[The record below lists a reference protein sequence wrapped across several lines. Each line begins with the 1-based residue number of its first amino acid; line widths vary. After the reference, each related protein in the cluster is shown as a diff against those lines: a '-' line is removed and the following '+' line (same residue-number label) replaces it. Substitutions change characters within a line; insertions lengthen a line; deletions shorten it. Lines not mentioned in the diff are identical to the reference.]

1 VTVRADDD
9 AGAGDPAVDALRAE
23 PEPAWA
29 DEIRR
34 GRRERAARLRSV
46 FAAFD
51 DDDDDEEDDGGDGG
65 GDGDGGGGGEASPI
79 ERRSVAGDEEPQD
92 R

>member
-51 DDDDDEEDDGGDGG
+51 DDDDDEDDGGD
-65 GDGDGGGGGEASPI
+65 EASPI

>member
-51 DDDDDEEDDGGDGG
+51 DDDDDDDEEDDGGG
-65 GDGDGGGGGEASPI
+65 GDGGDEASPI

>member
-51 DDDDDEEDDGGDGG
+51 DDDDDEDDGDC
-65 GDGDGGGGGEASPI
+65 ASKRRRHHHHVDQDDEPI
-79 ERRSVAGDEEPQD
+79 DVELDLDVQVEL
-92 R
+92 

>member
-1 VTVRADDD
+1 M
-9 AGAGDPAVDALRAE
+9 DALRAE

-51 DDDDDEEDDGGDGG
+51 DDDDGDGGD
-65 GDGDGGGGGEASPI
+65 EATPI
-79 ERRSVAGDEEPQD
+79 DRRSAAGDEEPQD

>member
-51 DDDDDEEDDGGDGG
+51 DDDD
-65 GDGDGGGGGEASPI
+65 EASPI

>member
-51 DDDDDEEDDGGDGG
+51 DGGD
-65 GDGDGGGGGEASPI
+65 EASPI